1 MADTYDQA
9 YQEALDAAEMS
20 VDTIQIDHVTA
31 DNISDKVA
39 DASLVEERDVNGNV
53 TGYYKETV
61 MSVVEP
67 GKYTTSKKVRVYM
80 TPTVDPS
87 STSDNVKLNFNVMP
101 AGSADTKSGGTTVY
115 IDRDEMLTNTLKAA
129 GYDISPD
136 IPPEVIN
143 QLWEEYYADEEA
155 DEGGN
160 ILKNGLAGLVDS
172 YTGVPI
178 GSSAVSA
185 MGLDKSDIAVMR
197 LKAAEFNNER
207 LAWLGASDTALAR
220 ILKAAAKVGL
230 TDVSEIM
237 HDDPETKALFRTQ
250 VQAGDYVHLTAVG
263 DRDGSTFDT
272 EWLQAFIKP
281 MLMIEEAYASLFDN
295 FPTDSQWDNDY
306 VWSEGGV
313 DTNIPLMLD
322 NATYSA
328 VHKHINIWSAE
339 YTKLEFT
346 GSFYQ
351 SYVLIWGSYIDP
363 EMDWEVVNNYPEY
376 GYATLS
382 PHGTFYNPGTK
393 GRGYSQ
399 QGKVFV
405 GQYDSSNMPTCIL
418 IYDQESFID
427 YLGELGVSYAPQFL
441 GNKFILFSNGT
452 VEKSNPYTEKNREDP
467 IKVTADMSVADIIVE
482 IEDDPVWPDNKIT
495 VPEYDPVTNTTVNH
509 NYYPVTP
516 SVSDPRVVDWPDL
529 TIPDI
534 VAPLNTVMTY
544 PDIPSISTP
553 IVSNP
558 FSPTAGSNRFWT
570 IYSPSDAQMEQL
582 GGEMW
587 QQNVLQILKQ
597 TFVNPTDGIITW
609 QQIYLS
615 PTQAYQSKI
624 YIGDYETNVSAVP
637 VITETKIYKSF
648 GIIEVPRYFNDYR
661 DFTETQVSIYLPF
674 IGFMDLDPK
683 DIIGCHVSLEYTLD
697 IITGTCLA
705 TISPKVGNNAECC
718 YQFTGNAAVQLPI
731 TASDRSRLLSGIISG
746 AMGGAA
752 LGGPVGAVAGGILG
766 GVTHFSSGVSKSNGF
781 SANAGALS
789 KYKTP
794 YLLIHRPIPADPLL
808 YESYIG
814 NPASVTATLRNL
826 HGFTKVRECY
836 VDIPRATDAEKAM
849 IEAMLKQGV
858 ILP

>member
-20 VDTIQIDHVTA
+20 VETIQIDHVTA

-61 MSVVEP
+61 MSVIEP

-80 TPTVDPS
+80 TPTVDPT

-101 AGSADTKSGGTTVY
+101 AGSSVTNAGGTTVY
-115 IDRDEMLTNTLKAA
+115 VDKNEMLTNTLKAA

-143 QLWEEYYADEEA
+143 QLWEEYYADEEN
-155 DEGGN
+155 DKGGN
-160 ILKNGLAGLVDS
+160 IVKNGLAGLIDS
-172 YTGVPI
+172 YTGVPV
-178 GSSAVSA
+178 GSTAIEA
-185 MGLDKSDIAVMR
+185 MGLDRSDLAVMR
-197 LKAAEFNNER
+197 LKTAEFANEKM
-207 LAWLGASDTALAR
+207 AWLGADDVAIAR
-220 ILKAAAKVGL
+220 LLKAAAKVGL
-230 TDVSEIM
+230 TDASDIM
-237 HDDPETKALFRTQ
+237 HDDPETKAFFRTQ
-250 VQAGDYVHLTAVG
+250 VHVGDYVNLTAVG
-263 DRDGSTFDT
+263 DRDGTSFDT
-272 EWLQAFIKP
+272 NWVEAFIKP
-281 MLMIEEAYASLFDN
+281 MLMANMAHGLSGVIPTPTPEEWE
-295 FPTDSQWDNDY
+295 TDY
-306 VWSEGGV
+306 VYNEGSGDV
-313 DTNIPLMLD
+313 NIAELLD
-322 NATYSA
+322 YYVHNAIN
-328 VHKHINIWSAE
+328 KHINIWACN
-339 YTKLEFT
+339 
-346 GSFYQ
+346 YQ
-351 SYVLIWGSYIDP
+351 ANLSDNRVAMWGTYIDP
-363 EMDWEVVNNYPEY
+363 QMDFEVLLNDTSA
-376 GYATLS
+376 GYARLL
-382 PHGTFYNPGTK
+382 PHATFYSPTFKARWYQTTGFHAQAGGYFTPGNDTP
-393 GRGYSQ
+393 
-399 QGKVFV
+399 
-405 GQYDSSNMPTCIL
+405 MLL

-427 YLGELGVSYAPQFL
+427 YLGDIGEVDAIALLQNA
-441 GNKFILFSNGT
+441 FIVFSNGT
-452 VEKSNPYTEKNREDP
+452 VTQNPYVEKNRSDALN
-467 IKVTADMSVADIIVE
+467 ITANSSIADIIVE

-570 IYSPSDAQMEQL
+570 IYAPSDAQMEQL

-624 YIGDYETNVSAVP
+624 YIGDYETNVGSVP

-648 GIIEVPRYFNDYR
+648 GIIEIPRYFNDYR

-705 TISPKVGNNAECC
+705 TISPKVGNDAECC

-794 YLLIHRPIPADPLL
+794 YILIHRPIPADPLL

-826 HGFTKVRECY
+826 HGFTKIRECY